1 MLSDLN
7 TLSPACLTLVS
18 AIILTKS
25 HLELN
30 IENITEKGGDTI
42 ERFAAQKAD
51 AVIGSVAL
59 FISFIWQLINLTIPV
74 TWEFGRLSLCSVA
87 ISLLLTIIMFGCC
100 YAASKKLAK
109 VMLMNAISRREAR

>member
-7 TLSPACLTLVS
+7 TLSPACLTVVA

-25 HLELN
+25 HLELK
-30 IENITEKGGDTI
+30 IEKITEKGEDMI
-42 ERFAAQKAD
+42 ESLAAQKAD

-74 TWEFGRLSLCSVA
+74 TWEFGRVSLSSVA
-87 ISLLLTIIMFGCC
+87 ISLLLTVIIFGCC

-109 VMLMNAISRREAR
+109 VISMNAISRIEGR